1 MRLDH
6 LVLWA
11 EDPLKTV
18 EWFERV
24 VGLTAVRLDEFKAKQ
39 VMFPSVRVSDDTI
52 IDIMPKAAAPVVNAI
67 PGAKG
72 TAGHPT
78 NHVCLA
84 MSEAE
89 YHALAK
95 RLEESGAPAGR
106 FMENQYGAR
115 GHAPKAFYFR
125 DPDGNILEARY
136 Y

>member
-6 LVLWA
+6 LVLWV
-11 EDPLKTV
+11 EDPIKTV

-24 VGLTAVRLDEFKAKQ
+24 VGLAPVRLDEFKAKK

-52 IDIMPKAAAPVVNAI
+52 IDIMPTSAAPAVNAI

-78 NHVCLA
+78 NHICLA
-84 MSEAE
+84 MSEDE

-95 RLEESGAPAGR
+95 RLGDAAGR

-115 GHAPKAFYFR
+115 GLAPKAFYFR